1 MEVFMTGKRGIIAF
15 FFIVFMFL
23 GLYMSMLQRV
33 VSEIA
38 IKYSLDNTAM
48 GLMIMMTFIGFVI
61 SPILTGEATDR
72 YGRKIVLLF
81 AFIIIL
87 SGFAMALLIDSPVG
101 VGAGFFIAGL
111 AFGVFEMTLSSVIT
125 DIRPE
130 AANRILTYSRLLF
143 ALGTISGPFLA
154 MGILSAAKDWI
165 YVMLFL
171 LIIFFVLF
179 VVFLLLSYPTA
190 KYPNMMVAE
199 KSKSSVTITM
209 LKNKI
214 LLLISLSVMMYIAVE
229 TGLTFYASKYID
241 QMNKGLLF
249 SSLTLSV
256 FWLCVAIG
264 RVATAR
270 FNKNLHIVIG
280 ALALLAGAGLVVCLA
295 TSDLTL
301 SIIAFGIMGFGAS
314 GMYPTMLAVGKI
326 RFPQYTGT
334 AYGIILSIGAIGG
347 ILHPIVMGAVADAS
361 NLKAALGVSLV
372 PLLLIVILQIVLRT
386 SDPDQPRQKS
396 FQAEPGKKGN

>member
-1 MEVFMTGKRGIIAF
+1 
-15 FFIVFMFL
+15 
-23 GLYMSMLQRV
+23 MLQRV

-48 GLMIMMTFIGFVI
+48 GMMIMMTFVGFVI

-81 AFIIIL
+81 AFVIIL
-87 SGFAMALLIDSPVG
+87 TGFAMALLIDSPVG
-101 VGAGFFIAGL
+101 VGAGFFVVGL

-125 DIRPE
+125 DIQPE
-130 AANRILTYSRLLF
+130 TANRILTYSRLLF

-154 MGILSAAKDWI
+154 MGIMSATNDWI
-165 YVMLFL
+165 YVMLFN
-171 LIIFFVLF
+171 LIIFFILLVI
-179 VVFLLLSYPTA
+179 FLLLSYPTA

-199 KSKSSVTITM
+199 KSKSPVTITM
-209 LKNKI
+209 LKNKT

-229 TGLTFYASKYID
+229 TGLTFYVSKYID
-241 QMNKGLLF
+241 QMNRGMLF

-270 FNKNLHIVIG
+270 FNKNLHVVIG
-280 ALALLAGAGLVVCLA
+280 SLALLAGAGLIICLA

-334 AYGIILSIGAIGG
+334 AFGIILSIGATGG

-361 NLKAALGVSLV
+361 NLKAALGVCLV
-372 PLLLIVILQIVLRT
+372 PLLLIVILQIALRS
-386 SDPDQPRQKS
+386 SDPEKPKRNTIQG
-396 FQAEPGKKGN
+396 EPGR

>member
-1 MEVFMTGKRGIIAF
+1 MTGKRGIIAF

-23 GLYMSMLQRV
+23 GLFMSMLQRV

-48 GLMIMMTFIGFVI
+48 GMLIMMMFIGFVI

-72 YGRKIVLLF
+72 YGRRIVLLF
-81 AFIIIL
+81 AFVIIL
-87 SGFAMALLIDSPVG
+87 AGFAMALLIDSPVG
-101 VGAGFFIAGL
+101 VGAGFFVVGL

-125 DIRPE
+125 DIQPE
-130 AANRILTYSRLLF
+130 TANRILTYSRLLF

-154 MGILSAAKDWI
+154 MGIMTVTNDWI
-165 YVMLFL
+165 YVMLFDL
-171 LIIFFVLF
+171 VIFFILLVI
-179 VVFLLLSYPTA
+179 FLLLSYPTA

-199 KSKSSVTITM
+199 KSKSPVTITM
-209 LKNKI
+209 LKNTT

-229 TGLTFYASKYID
+229 TGLTFYVSKYID
-241 QMNKGLLF
+241 QMNKGMLF

-264 RVATAR
+264 RIATAR

-280 ALALLAGAGLVVCLA
+280 ALALLAGAGLIICLA

-301 SIIAFGIMGFGAS
+301 SIIAFGIMGLGAS

-334 AYGIILSIGAIGG
+334 AFGIIMSIGATGG
-347 ILHPIVMGAVADAS
+347 ILYPIVMGAVADAS
-361 NLKAALGVSLV
+361 SLKAALGVCLV
-372 PLLLIVILQIVLRT
+372 PLLLIVILQIALRT
-386 SDPDQPRQKS
+386 SDPDRPKRKSIQK
-396 FQAEPGKKGN
+396 